1 MEYSARTLMILQN
14 LIRIRSCLPEG
25 DELDV
30 VKYIASIFEPYGV
43 PVNIVRHGNNR
54 ASMVLS
60 LRGGESGV
68 KRALMAHLD
77 TVNPLEPRR
86 WLHAPFAADFDGE
99 KVYGCGASSS
109 MGGVAAICAAAL
121 SLLEAGRLPSGET
134 RLCFTA
140 GGDDDGMGAKSL
152 LEGGFLEGISEV
164 IFADPTGLGIAT
176 AQKGAVWM
184 KAEVLGRR
192 VHVLEAEKGVDA
204 LYWLL
209 EFVRRIK
216 GLLKEARPHS
226 LLGGSTVYLTGVF
239 TSEKERCILPESA
252 CGNIDI
258 RLIPS
263 VDLAVFIQNID
274 RLIAAMTKEVP
285 GLSINYSIL
294 NARPP
299 VGVSADSPLVRRIE
313 SICRRE
319 RIENARSGLGYFSD
333 SSVVVKELGVPFV
346 ILGPGERVFDD
357 KMDEYVYMDKVCAA
371 QKIYEKYM
379 LE

>member
-1 MEYSARTLMILQN
+1 MEYSAKTLTILQN

-30 VKYIASIFEPYGV
+30 VKYIVSLFEPYGV
-43 PVNIVRHGNNR
+43 PVNIVRHGDNR
-54 ASMVLS
+54 ASLAVS
-60 LRGGESGV
+60 LRGERNGA
-68 KRALMAHLD
+68 KRALTAHLD
-77 TVNPLEPRR
+77 TVSPLAPRS
-86 WLHAPFAADFDGE
+86 WSHAPFAADFDGE
-99 KVYGCGASSS
+99 RVYGCGASSS
-109 MGGVAAICAAAL
+109 KGGVAAICAAAL
-121 SLLEAGRLPSGET
+121 SLLEEGRALPEET
-134 RLCFTA
+134 LLCFTA
-140 GGDDDGMGAKSL
+140 GGDDDGIGARSL
-152 LEGGFLEGISEV
+152 LEGGFLEGISEI

-184 KAEVLGRR
+184 KAEVRGRR
-192 VHVLEAEKGVDA
+192 VHVLEAEAGIDA

-226 LLGGSTVYLTGVF
+226 LLGGSTVFLTGVS
-239 TSEKERCILPESA
+239 TSEKEICILPEAA

-263 VDLAVFIQNID
+263 VDLAAFIQD
-274 RLIAAMTKEVP
+274 VGRLIAAMAAEVP
-285 GLSINYSIL
+285 GLAIDYRIL
-294 NARPP
+294 NARTP

-319 RIENARSGLGYFSD
+319 GIGNARSGLGYFSD

-346 ILGPGERVFDD
+346 IIGPGERVFDD
-357 KMDEYVYMDKVCAA
+357 RVDEYVYLSKVCAA
-371 QKIYEKYM
+371 QRIYEKYM
-379 LE
+379 TE

>member
-1 MEYSARTLMILQN
+1 
-14 LIRIRSCLPEG
+14 
-25 DELDV
+25 
-30 VKYIASIFEPYGV
+30 
-43 PVNIVRHGNNR
+43 
-54 ASMVLS
+54 
-60 LRGGESGV
+60 
-68 KRALMAHLD
+68 
-77 TVNPLEPRR
+77 
-86 WLHAPFAADFDGE
+86 
-99 KVYGCGASSS
+99 
-109 MGGVAAICAAAL
+109 
-121 SLLEAGRLPSGET
+121 
-134 RLCFTA
+134 
-140 GGDDDGMGAKSL
+140 
-152 LEGGFLEGISEV
+152 
-164 IFADPTGLGIAT
+164 
-176 AQKGAVWM
+176 M

-239 TSEKERCILPESA
+239 TSEKEICILPESA